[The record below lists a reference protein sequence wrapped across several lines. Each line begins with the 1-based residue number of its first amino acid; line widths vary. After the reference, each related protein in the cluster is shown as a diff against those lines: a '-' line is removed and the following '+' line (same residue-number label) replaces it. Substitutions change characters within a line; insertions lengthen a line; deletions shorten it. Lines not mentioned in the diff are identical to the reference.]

1 MATSSATTR
10 RIRPANQKIYTQQPA
25 LGMTP
30 GPAIFLVFCMR
41 GWAAHCCTQRPA
53 QRRAPG
59 PTMSNHP
66 PGIEPGRS
74 GRAARAAWP
83 PGKRTLAP
91 PFLRRKDSGAVSS
104 PVSSQNIK
112 KFSMGRFQQ
121 LAHSN
126 CHFMPANHRAHRCGS
141 GLIEQKGPT
150 SSQEPSKSALKELF
164 VVSNRELKL
173 LQIPDQHDI
182 LGQNREKKE

>member
-1 MATSSATTR
+1 
-10 RIRPANQKIYTQQPA
+10 
-25 LGMTP
+25 MTP
-30 GPAIFLVFCMR
+30 GPAIFLAFACVD
-41 GWAAHCCTQRPA
+41 GWLIVAHNTQLRVRAALGEEGA
-53 QRRAPG
+53 
-59 PTMSNHP
+59 HP
-66 PGIEPGRS
+66 PGIERGRS
-74 GRAARAAWP
+74 GRAVRAAWP
-83 PGKRTLAP
+83 TGKRTLAP

-104 PVSSQNIK
+104 PASSQNIK

>member
-41 GWAAHCCTQRPA
+41 GWAAHRCTQRPA

-74 GRAARAAWP
+74 GRRVRAAWP
-83 PGKRTLAP
+83 TGKRTLAP
-91 PFLRRKDSGAVSS
+91 PFLRRKDSIVAHIYPRSTFHLALPHGSLSAIWLLAIRLQEHEKKKGYLHAPAYRQPLPGA
-104 PVSSQNIK
+104 I
-112 KFSMGRFQQ
+112 
-121 LAHSN
+121 
-126 CHFMPANHRAHRCGS
+126 S
-141 GLIEQKGPT
+141 GLFR
-150 SSQEPSKSALKELF
+150 ALP
-164 VVSNRELKL
+164 RGRYWL
-173 LQIPDQHDI
+173 LALQAAAS
-182 LGQNREKKE
+182 